1 MAINLKITH
10 RFVKVLNKSLY
21 MIRPITYSRID
32 KDTLLN
38 RAADNTQVKTSDIYE
53 SMDAVGREFRNFLCN
68 GHSVEFPDL
77 GTFRFGI
84 QAKASES
91 LDGINTDLIYRRKVI
106 FTPSTVL
113 KELLNN
119 VSLVTDEESET
130 SSSTSDGSSDS
141 TDNA

>member
-32 KDTLLN
+32 KDTLIN
-38 RAADNTQVKTSDIYE
+38 RAADNSQVKKSDIYE
-53 SMDAVGREFRNFLCN
+53 SMDAVCREFRNFLCN

-77 GTFRFGI
+77 GTFRFGV
-84 QAKASES
+84 QAKASET
-91 LDGINTDLIYRRKVI
+91 LENVKTNLIYRRKII

-113 KELLNN
+113 KELLTN
-119 VSLVTDEESET
+119 VSLVSDNEAE
-130 SSSTSDGSSDS
+130 TSDGTTDGSTGT
-141 TDNA
+141 TDND